1 MAGKPNKT
9 AEAMAENAVAENN
22 NAQKL
27 PEPDLA
33 AVKKEIEM
41 LMQEAMNAAA
51 EIVENA
57 KKQAAE
63 ITAKAK
69 DEAVAVKAE
78 DSEEEVLIRLPIKK
92 GEPDLF
98 VGVNGVGI
106 KIQRGEDVKVPKKY
120 VEAIRNSVAQDEA
133 TIMLVERLTAEFEKS
148 REQLD

>member
-1 MAGKPNKT
+1 MAGKQNKT

-27 PEPDLA
+27 PEPDIA

-41 LMQEAMNAAA
+41 LMQEAMKAAA

-63 ITAKAK
+63 ITAKAE
-69 DEAVAVKAE
+69 DEATSVKAE
-78 DSEEEVLIRLPIKK
+78 DSEEEVLIRLPMKK

-106 KIQRGEDVKVPKKY
+106 KIQRGVEVKVKKKY
-120 VEAIRNSVAQDEA
+120 VEVIRNSIDQDEA
-133 TIMLVERLTAEFEKS
+133 TMMLVESLTAEYEKS
-148 REQLD
+148 RKALD